1 MPGSRELGK
10 RGWGWGE
17 SYDENWCFVNDRR
30 PVWVGCVGWDYK
42 TVQSSRSPDPRDT
55 KRSLNLS

>member
-1 MPGSRELGK
+1 MGNGGEGR
-10 RGWGWGE
+10 GE

-30 PVWVGCVGWDYK
+30 PVWVGCVDWDYK
-42 TVQSSRSPDPRDT
+42 TVQSSRSSDSRDT